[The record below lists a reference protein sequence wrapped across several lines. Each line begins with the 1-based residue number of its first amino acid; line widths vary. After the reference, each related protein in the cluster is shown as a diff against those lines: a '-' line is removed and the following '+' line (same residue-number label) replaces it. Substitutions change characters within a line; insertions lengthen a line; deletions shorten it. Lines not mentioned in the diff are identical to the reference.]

1 MSDNCC
7 VGCRLAALARYH
19 ALVKLSSA
27 GAYRLT
33 AIWATSCFEMQH
45 IRFRSGL
52 RIRAASWLVTLHRM
66 YLVD

>member
-7 VGCRLAALARYH
+7 VGCRLAALARY

-33 AIWATSCFEMQH
+33 AIRATSCFEMQH
-45 IRFRSGL
+45 IRFRSWL
-52 RIRAASWLVTLHRM
+52 RIRAASWLITLHRI